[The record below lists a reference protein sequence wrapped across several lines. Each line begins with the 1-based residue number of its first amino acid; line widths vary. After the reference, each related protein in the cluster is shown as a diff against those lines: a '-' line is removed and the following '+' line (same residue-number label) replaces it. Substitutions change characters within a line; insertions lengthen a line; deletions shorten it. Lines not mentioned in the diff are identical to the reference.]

1 MRVHF
6 FIERFV
12 RSFLFGLLCG
22 GAVAVLLGAAAVILI
37 SPLFG
42 N

>member
-1 MRVHF
+1 MRIHF
-6 FIERFV
+6 FIERFA

-22 GAVAVLLGAAAVILI
+22 GVAAVLIGAAAIILI

-42 N
+42 D